1 MAKKKT
7 KKKAKKK
14 KAKKKVKKA
23 GATEVATLPPS
34 PPVYRRPPPRLEP
47 IFAIEA
53 THIPNDMYDECLDID
68 DEFPLHY
75 ATGIVRIEDSGKPF
89 PEWLKT
95 LGFQFSYN
103 HGSAKFP
110 EPNFGWLAV
119 WGT

>member
-14 KAKKKVKKA
+14 KTKKKVKKA
-23 GATEVATLPPS
+23 GATPVANQPPS
-34 PPVYRRPPPRLEP
+34 PVYQRPAPKLEP
-47 IFAIEA
+47 IFAINA
-53 THIPNDMYDECLDID
+53 VHIPQSMNDECLDID

-75 ATGIVRIEDSGKPF
+75 ATGIVRIVDSGKPF

-95 LGFQFSYN
+95 LGFQFPHS
-103 HGSAKFP
+103 HSTPQFP